1 MSMGNATAMIASP
14 DATPPKTSTEDN
26 DIYTRHTWRHALA
39 LKIEKEHDVRNLVI
53 LGLDI
58 LTPV

>member
-1 MSMGNATAMIASP
+1 MSAGNATAMIASL
-14 DATPPKTSTEDN
+14 DATPPKTNTEDN
-26 DIYTRHTWRHALA
+26 EIYISHTWRHALA
-39 LKIEKEHDVRNLVI
+39 LKIEKEQGVRNLVI